1 MYKYLYEYLYEN
13 EYKYKYLYKNEYLYE
28 YRSKYKYKCVNVV
41 NIEKTTFNGGS
52 QKIYKLTDTTDT
64 KDLGGSFLMGHQRG
78 AS

>member
-1 MYKYLYEYLYEN
+1 MLQIDIFYSDLYRL
-13 EYKYKYLYKNEYLYE
+13 
-28 YRSKYKYKCVNVV
+28 CVNVV

-78 AS
+78 VRKDLHSWDYGY